1 MTCICEHYPALVRLD
16 CPLHGEDGPYGPK
29 RGASLEDRA
38 DEIHKIRQAVEDE
51 RKACL
56 KIVEDNNCDGA
67 HTGCCGTDLTML
79 DVIRK
84 RSTLRTEER

>member
-1 MTCICEHYPALVRLD
+1 MNCICEHYPALVSLD
-16 CPLHGEDGPYGPK
+16 CALHGEGGLYGPK
-29 RGASLEDRA
+29 RATLRDRA
-38 DEIHKIRQAVEDE
+38 DEIHNIRQAVEDE
-51 RKACL
+51 RKACM

-79 DVIRK
+79 DLIRK